1 LDEYPVRRCV
11 LKQKGV
17 SFYLHDYKDFRF
29 ESTCSTAEI
38 LFMNQIREIAQL
50 GAEVLRLHAEP
61 VTEINN
67 AETRALL
74 DAMRATLANTQGVGL
89 AAPQIG
95 ISRRAVIVASRPTP
109 RYPNAPLMEP
119 TVMLNPSFVPL
130 SEATEKDWE
139 GCLSIP
145 GIRALVP
152 RFKAIRIEYTDE
164 QGNLIETRLEGFI
177 ARVFQH
183 EFDHL
188 NGLVFLDRVESNRDI
203 FSESEYLKLFS

>member
-1 LDEYPVRRCV
+1 
-11 LKQKGV
+11 
-17 SFYLHDYKDFRF
+17 
-29 ESTCSTAEI
+29 
-38 LFMNQIREIAQL
+38 L
-50 GAEVLRLHAEP
+50 GAEVLRLRAEP
-61 VTEINN
+61 V
-67 AETRALL
+67 AEVDSADNREVIA
-74 DAMRATLANTQGVGL
+74 AMKATLANTQGVGL

-95 ISRRAVIVASRPTP
+95 VSRRIVIIASRPTP
-109 RYPNAPLMEP
+109 RYPKAPLMEP
-119 TVMLNPSFVPL
+119 TVMINPTFTAL

-152 RFKAIRIEYTDE
+152 RFKDIRIDYSDE
-164 QGNLIETRLEGFI
+164 RGNSIEARLQDFI

-203 FSESEYLKLFS
+203 FSESEYLKLLS